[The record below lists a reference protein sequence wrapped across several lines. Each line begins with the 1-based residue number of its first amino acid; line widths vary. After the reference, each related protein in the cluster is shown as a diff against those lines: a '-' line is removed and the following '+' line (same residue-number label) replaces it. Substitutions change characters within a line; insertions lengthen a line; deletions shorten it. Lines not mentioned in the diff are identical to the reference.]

1 MDFYMI
7 IDVFVLIC
15 GIYSLSQWLKLKR
28 AGKLVDCKLVFP
40 NGCNADNCREPEAFY
55 AYILPRSL
63 AFGIVT
69 TVTGLFTVLN
79 DVLAFLP
86 DTATMIANALF
97 VLMIVYFGAVISKSY
112 KRFFQ

>member
-15 GIYSLSQWLKLKR
+15 GIYSLSQWFKLKQ
-28 AGKLVDCKLVFP
+28 AGELVDCKLIYP
-40 NGCNADNCREPEAFY
+40 NGCNADNCRDPEAFY
-55 AYILPRSL
+55 IYIVPRFF

-69 TVTGLFTVLN
+69 AVTGLFTVLN

-86 DTATMIANALF
+86 STATMIANAIF

-112 KRFFQ
+112 KQFFQ